1 MKKFLLAAALL
12 CGVSATAYAD
22 TPNET
27 FIKTI
32 ASKVEFNHVFYD
44 VMNKAIA
51 NHPTVDSSDPASI
64 GFFCVPST
72 DDGQRYCHTEYDL
85 ADGGPDTLQVNIDIM
100 ASGEVARSISTWA
113 HGKGGLTLDQDGS
126 LRQGKTVN
134 SKYES
139 QIIRERFVAAK
150 LIDPKDT
157 ATATPFVIPGT
168 NEKIQ

>member
-1 MKKFLLAAALL
+1 MKKLLIVMLL
-12 CGVSATAYAD
+12 VGVSVPAMAD

-27 FIKTI
+27 YIKSIT
-32 ASKVEFNHVFYD
+32 SKTEFNHAFHD
-44 VMNKAIA
+44 MMNKAIA

-64 GFFCVPST
+64 TFFCVPST
-72 DDGQRYCHTEYDL
+72 NDEQRYCHTEYDL

-100 ASGEVARSISTWA
+100 ASGEVDRTISTWA

-126 LRQGKTVN
+126 LRQSKPPVDG
-134 SKYES
+134 KYES
-139 QIIRERFVAAK
+139 QKIRDRFVAK

-168 NEKIQ
+168 NEKVQ